1 MIVSQIKTKV
11 EDILNKKNISKVFLC
26 EKIGITQQGYYSIFK
41 NNSLK
46 ITLLEK
52 IAKVL
57 GVPVGYFFD
66 EKKGSK
72 EIDEFQKQIKNLKE
86 LLEFYKDTSFI
97 LKSNVQI
104 LLMNISEILNNY
116 IFDEKLNTYNSI
128 LIDKILST
136 PSYHNIKHLWTY
148 YIKERSEMEKE
159 NLLRYGMQKNETSKE
174 YKERVTKENQK
185 VKELRKKYKDLLP

>member
-1 MIVSQIKTKV
+1 MDYILKIKDLLKEKNITQREFAKKINVTLTTVSNYLTKKTKI
-11 EDILNKKNISKVFLC
+11 DIDTFI
-26 EKIGITQQGYYSIFK
+26 
-41 NNSLK
+41 
-46 ITLLEK
+46 K